1 ADGWPGRTTQRLG
14 PEETGRLT
22 ATAAALGVTANTVL
36 QCCWALVLAEH
47 TGRHDVVFGAITSGR
62 SPQVPGVESIV
73 GFLIN
78 TFPVRVRLRPEESLA
93 ALLRRVQGEQARM
106 MPHSHVDLAALTER
120 LGLDALFDTAVV
132 FENFPAA
139 DPGAARNLPGL
150 RVESAT
156 TESAGHHPLSLMVL
170 PRDGGTDVNLLHRTG
185 AATPEQAR
193 TLLDGVLTVLRTL
206 LADPDTPVGRLAGAG
221 GAAPTPAGTRVAA
234 LIGGEDAHPAFDTLL
249 PLREKGGRTPLFC
262 VHPAGGVGWM
272 YSALTH
278 HLDADRP
285 VYALQDRGLNGPGRL
300 HSSVE
305 DMAADYVAE
314 IRALRPHGPYQ
325 LLGWSFG
332 GLVAHAMAC
341 QLQLAGERVERL
353 VLLDS
358 HVLADLDE
366 LPPAP
371 EGAGAR
377 QMYGALLDFAEVRPP
392 GVRDDEL
399 DDARFLG
406 IVRDGDSLLSDI
418 SERHLVAMGGAYDNN
433 LRLARTHRPG
443 RYTGDVLLVRARPD
457 EGPGALSPDPAGWH
471 PYVSGRVDV
480 HTSEHTHGDLA
491 CPASLA
497 RIARV
502 LEPGGPGEKE
512 GDHG

>member
-1 ADGWPGRTTQRLG
+1 
-14 PEETGRLT
+14 
-22 ATAAALGVTANTVL
+22 
-36 QCCWALVLAEH
+36 
-47 TGRHDVVFGAITSGR
+47 
-62 SPQVPGVESIV
+62 
-73 GFLIN
+73 
-78 TFPVRVRLRPEESLA
+78 
-93 ALLRRVQGEQARM
+93 M
-106 MPHSHVDLAALTER
+106 MPHGHVDLAALTER
-120 LGLDALFDTAVV
+120 LGLGALFDTAVV

-193 TLLDGVLTVLRTL
+193 ALLDGVLTVLRAL
-206 LADPDTPVGRLAGAG
+206 LADPDTPVASLTGTG
-221 GAAPTPAGTRVAA
+221 GAAPTPAGPRVAA

-249 PLREKGGRTPLFC
+249 PLRENGGLTPLFC

-278 HLDADRP
+278 HLDPDRP
-285 VYALQDRGLNGPGRL
+285 VYALQDRGLNGPDRL
-300 HSSVE
+300 HRSVE

-314 IRALRPHGPYQ
+314 IRARRPHGPYQ

-341 QLQLAGERVERL
+341 LLQDAGERVERL

-392 GVRDDEL
+392 GVGDDEL

>member
-1 ADGWPGRTTQRLG
+1 
-14 PEETGRLT
+14 
-22 ATAAALGVTANTVL
+22 
-36 QCCWALVLAEH
+36 
-47 TGRHDVVFGAITSGR
+47 
-62 SPQVPGVESIV
+62 
-73 GFLIN
+73 
-78 TFPVRVRLRPEESLA
+78 
-93 ALLRRVQGEQARM
+93 
-106 MPHSHVDLAALTER
+106 
-120 LGLDALFDTAVV
+120 
-132 FENFPAA
+132 
-139 DPGAARNLPGL
+139 
-150 RVESAT
+150 
-156 TESAGHHPLSLMVL
+156 MVL

-206 LADPDTPVGRLAGAG
+206 LADPDTPVGRLTGAG
-221 GAAPTPAGTRVAA
+221 GAAPTPAGPRVAA